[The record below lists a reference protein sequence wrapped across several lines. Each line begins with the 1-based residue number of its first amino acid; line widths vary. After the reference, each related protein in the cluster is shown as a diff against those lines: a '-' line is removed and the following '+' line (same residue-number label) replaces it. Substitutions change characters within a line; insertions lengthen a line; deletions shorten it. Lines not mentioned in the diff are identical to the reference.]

1 MLYILT
7 AALGV
12 IVARRYSWLGIF
24 AVSTILAVAVGV
36 EGALHDRTVLKVLR
50 RDWEV
55 MITLQAAYSAQLLWD
70 AYGRRLLARIG
81 R

>member
-12 IVARRYSWLGIF
+12 IVARRYSWLGILT
-24 AVSTILAVAVGV
+24 VSTILAVAIGAEGV
-36 EGALHDRTVLKVLR
+36 IHHRTFLKVVR
-50 RDWEV
+50 KNWEV
-55 MITLQAAYSAQLLWD
+55 MITLQGAYSAQLLWD
-70 AYGRRLLARIG
+70 AYGRRLLTRLG